1 MASQR
6 DYQPPELLSMEASRV
21 VQLKL
26 GDAHTEPP
34 ILAYGLPATWQHKVN
49 DDGLEFQQ
57 QTAPPKQVGKFVPTL
72 SDEARPHCLG
82 LLDAHAFHHT
92 CAQQDEK
99 QWQPNWS

>member
-34 ILAYGLPATWQHKVN
+34 ILAYGLPATWQHNACTTILPLIVVTFMLLSACLV
-49 DDGLEFQQ
+49 LEVSAST
-57 QTAPPKQVGKFVPTL
+57 TA
-72 SDEARPHCLG
+72 D
-82 LLDAHAFHHT
+82 
-92 CAQQDEK
+92 
-99 QWQPNWS
+99 